1 MQPDASYLLV
11 DDHVGLGG
19 TLANLRGHVEAR
31 GGRVIAIT
39 TLTESRDARAISLRP
54 VTRDMLW
61 ERHGEALDA
70 LWKSQFGYGIDCLT
84 EVEALNLC
92 RQQSVAAIED
102 FLAQAAVEARSRG
115 IQTAVEP
122 DG

>member
-1 MQPDASYLLV
+1 M
-11 DDHVGLGG
+11 
-19 TLANLRGHVEAR
+19 
-31 GGRVIAIT
+31 IAIT

-54 VTRDMLW
+54 DTRNMLW
-61 ERHGEALDA
+61 VRHGEDVDE

-102 FLAQAAVEARSRG
+102 FLAQAAVEARGRG
-115 IQTAVEP
+115 LHTAVEP